1 MNISSFAAHSLPV
14 TRNDYS
20 PNQICQPP
28 FAKLIGN
35 FSRTSC
41 GRPLRRE
48 RAAALF
54 IPFLWSSSFSF
65 CPLLAFVNGVLLVGR
80 WGCEMCSSSYK
91 CPLFSRDNRVLV
103 YTSSSVWTRI
113 RGLYGIPV
121 TREFTGFCRGSQL
134 GPSLLFLQTCRKE
147 TSGGGR
153 SGPLAWSDQVS
164 GVTALSVR
172 WTLTRL
178 NSEDR
183 N

>member
-1 MNISSFAAHSLPV
+1 MNISSFAAHSLPA

-54 IPFLWSSSFSF
+54 FPFLSSSSFSF
-65 CPLLAFVNGVLLVGR
+65 CPLLAFVNGVLLLVG
-80 WGCEMCSSSYK
+80 WGGYR

-103 YTSSSVWTRI
+103 YISSLSVNKN
-113 RGLYGIPV
+113 RGLVRDSAYQRIHWILPGVSAVALLIV
-121 TREFTGFCRGSQL
+121 
-134 GPSLLFLQTCRKE
+134 PSDMPQKRCQ
-147 TSGGGR
+147 GGGR

-164 GVTALSVR
+164 GVTAF
-172 WTLTRL
+172 
-178 NSEDR
+178 SEVNVNKADL
-183 N
+183 